1 MSVNIHFYVLKYA
14 DVIKVYRR
22 FYVYAFNRIKSKMHN
37 LTHYFLSN
45 NLVVNIKYSIKH
57 ITHLLI
63 T

>member
-37 LTHYFLSN
+37 LTHYFF
-45 NLVVNIKYSIKH
+45 VK
-57 ITHLLI
+57 
-63 T
+63 